1 MKTYSLKALLLS
13 TLTLASGVLKADD
26 SARAFYQLAE
36 RPVTLID
43 MGFYRLNLD
52 LDKQLIPNVADL
64 LNTREEQIGMRSY
77 LSSSPDTDIILI
89 VEARLKGAFDDSRST
104 RKAKALCDKITAESA
119 LYFFRN
125 PLIDY
130 FQTFDPFEE
139 PLPDELE
146 SHLESALRLSAIV
159 PTKEGLPEYRCMRPL
174 KLR

>member
-1 MKTYSLKALLLS
+1 MLISLFMV
-13 TLTLASGVLKADD
+13 ASSVVKADD

-36 RPVTLID
+36 RPVTLMD

-52 LDKQLIPNVADL
+52 IESQLIPNVADL
-64 LNTREEQIGMRSY
+64 LNTRDEQIGMRAY
-77 LSSSPDTDIILI
+77 LSSSPETDIILI
-89 VEARLKGAFDDSRST
+89 VETRLKGAFDDTRST

-139 PLPDELE
+139 PLPKELAGQ
-146 SHLESALRLSAIV
+146 LESALRLSAIV

-174 KLR
+174 RLR

>member
-1 MKTYSLKALLLS
+1 MKIVRLKALLISLFMV
-13 TLTLASGVLKADD
+13 ASGIVKADD

-52 LDKQLIPNVADL
+52 IENQLIPNVADL
-64 LNTREEQIGMRSY
+64 LNTRDEQIGMRAY
-77 LSSSPDTDIILI
+77 LSSSPETDIILI
-89 VEARLKGAFDDSRST
+89 VETRLKGAFDDSRSA

-119 LYFFRN
+119 LFFFRN

-139 PLPDELE
+139 PLPKELAGQ
-146 SHLESALRLSAIV
+146 LESALRLSAIV

>member
-1 MKTYSLKALLLS
+1 MNTYTLKALLLS
-13 TLTLASGVLKADD
+13 TLILISRAIKADD

-52 LDKQLIPNVADL
+52 LDKQLIPNVANL
-64 LNTREEQIGMRSY
+64 LNTRDEQIGMRAY
-77 LSSSPDTDIILI
+77 LSSSPETDIILI
-89 VEARLKGAFDDSRST
+89 VESRLKGAFDDSRSSQ
-104 RKAKALCDKITAESA
+104 KAKLLCDKITAELA

-125 PLIDY
+125 PLINY

-139 PLPDELE
+139 PLPKDLAE
-146 SHLESALRLSAIV
+146 HLESSLRLSAIV